1 MAITRKKGEFW
12 VAFILFFLIIAMIGS
27 IILSI
32 VSFVYYTKQKDNMEK
47 ISANLEKKLSELGE
61 RVARVE
67 NLVGPNSVIDKY
79 ITSANFLMNTSVDLE
94 KVVEEIFDDPTTG
107 YLRLFVVGN
116 ESVWIT
122 IKKGDST
129 YFSKELKPGLAPYK
143 LYYFKEPNIQTQYSM
158 RIPSDSTIVIGKP
171 GYVYFLVYG
180 VGTSKHPTK
189 VVQWKESRID
199 NLAKDFSLYIPK

>member
-1 MAITRKKGEFW
+1 MPAKDEY
-12 VAFILFFLIIAMIGS
+12 LIILDFFPHGKPGDKRAEPLAQGIGQDFFNLLEVVIKEGKS
-27 IILSI
+27 VKPLDK
-32 VSFVYYTKQKDNMEK
+32 VYIGEEK
-47 ISANLEKKLSELGE
+47 RDE
-61 RVARVE
+61 V
-67 NLVGPNSVIDKY
+67 KY
-79 ITSANFLMNTSVDLE
+79 IRGRIRYEELTTYAKDLLE

-116 ESVWIT
+116 ESVWVT
-122 IKKGDST
+122 IKKGNST

-158 RIPSDSTIVIGKP
+158 QIPSDSTIVIGKP